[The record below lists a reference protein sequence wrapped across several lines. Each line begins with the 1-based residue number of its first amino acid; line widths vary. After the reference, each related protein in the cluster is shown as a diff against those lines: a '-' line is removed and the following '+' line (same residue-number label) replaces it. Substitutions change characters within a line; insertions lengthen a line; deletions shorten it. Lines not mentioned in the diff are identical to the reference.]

1 MASKLNADLPFADRS
16 PAVPARSINVLEQFS
31 ASSFDALLTQ
41 ENGANL
47 GVPTTTNIAGAGT
60 TELLLFTQDYPTR
73 IGVTYTQSGLA
84 ANLAGSIAVCPSAT
98 IQCAPVLTVAEWAA
112 WSIGTRTDPAL
123 PGTVASIFGERISA
137 TTASAAASVTGYAFT
152 ITRAADTNNPLSAA
166 DGYLS
171 VETPGQG
178 FGYPAMETPGATVI
192 TPIILDQSD
201 FTVGVQTGNATL
213 DAFSAGVP
221 YQVNMLGGG
230 IGLVVGLHYT

>member
-1 MASKLNADLPFADRS
+1 MARKFNADLPFADRS
-16 PAVPARSINVLEQFS
+16 PSVPARAINPIQQFA

-41 ENGANL
+41 KNGANL
-47 GVPTTTNIAGAGT
+47 GIPTTTNISAAGT

-73 IGVTYTQSGLA
+73 IGATYTQSGLGA
-84 ANLAGSIAVCPSAT
+84 ASTVAICPGAA

-137 TTASAAASVTGYAFT
+137 TTATAAVAVTGYAFT
-152 ITRAADTNNPLSAA
+152 ITRLVDASNPLSAA

-178 FGYPAMETPGATVI
+178 FGYPSMEAPTATVI

-201 FTVGVQTGNATL
+201 FTLGIQTGNATL
-213 DAFSAGVP
+213 DVFSAGVP